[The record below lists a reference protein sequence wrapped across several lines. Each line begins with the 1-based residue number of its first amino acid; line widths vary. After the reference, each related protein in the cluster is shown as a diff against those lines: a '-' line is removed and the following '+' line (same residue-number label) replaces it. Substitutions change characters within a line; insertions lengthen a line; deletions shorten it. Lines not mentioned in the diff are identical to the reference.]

1 MGGCIGKP
9 SRSYGQDYAADE
21 RYAAPY
27 GTSMA
32 GDADVR
38 HARGAD
44 DQLSEL
50 SDLSQDSPT
59 RFSSGQSG
67 GPAPRRAIDR
77 DFASIRSSLLG
88 MQDMKAAP
96 DSSVMELDHAFLPIA
111 VKAENERSAD
121 KCRRDG
127 MEHVPVSYFGS
138 IHALCASICNGEVGR
153 ARVVLKLREN
163 RDHVVAADVSRIG
176 HAVSILVVEPVD
188 HSSTRKLLESC
199 LVDMAR
205 LLPPYSMVSVLMQ
218 GSQKSKFD
226 CAIFALHSASK
237 MLAQRGLFEHL
248 HMENVAAHAPGQGG
262 LLASRPCS
270 WIGTYRMIEAS
281 TILPAVFFKHAQSN
295 KAVAQAF
302 GGRSNELLGEAV
314 NKRAETLAQRLHR
327 HRDFRLDFNRE
338 VNTSIEAKRVEYVE
352 RARAYARNAPDGEV
366 QRMAAESASVASDW
380 FRRSHAASEMDH
392 ESDA

>member
-9 SRSYGQDYAADE
+9 SRSYGQDYAVDQ
-21 RYAAPY
+21 RYTAPL
-27 GTSMA
+27 GTSPA
-32 GDADVR
+32 ADADTR
-38 HARGAD
+38 HALGAED
-44 DQLSEL
+44 RLSEL

-67 GPAPRRAIDR
+67 GSAPRRAIVR

-88 MQDMKAAP
+88 MQEMKAAP
-96 DSSVMELDHAFLPIA
+96 DGSVMELDHAFLPVA

-121 KCRRDG
+121 KCRRAG
-127 MEHVPVSYFGS
+127 MEHVPVSYVGS
-138 IHALCASICNGEVGR
+138 VHALCASICNGELGR
-153 ARVVLKLREN
+153 ARVVLRLREN
-163 RDHVVAADVSRIG
+163 RDHVVAADVSLIG

-199 LVDMAR
+199 LGDMAR

-226 CAIFALHSASK
+226 CAMFALHSASK
-237 MLAQRGLFEHL
+237 MLAQRGFFDQL
-248 HMENVAAHAPGQGG
+248 HWENVAAHATGQGG
-262 LLASRPCS
+262 LLASQACS
-270 WIGTYRMIEAS
+270 WIGPYRMIEAS
-281 TILPAVFFKHAQSN
+281 TILPAVFYKHAQSN

-302 GGRSNELLGEAV
+302 GGRRNELLGEAV
-314 NKRAETLAQRLHR
+314 NKRAETLAQRLQR

-338 VNTSIEAKRVEYVE
+338 VNTSIETKRVEYVE

-366 QRMAAESASVASDW
+366 ESMASEAANVASDW
-380 FRRSHAASEMDH
+380 FRRSHAASEMNRD
-392 ESDA
+392 SDD